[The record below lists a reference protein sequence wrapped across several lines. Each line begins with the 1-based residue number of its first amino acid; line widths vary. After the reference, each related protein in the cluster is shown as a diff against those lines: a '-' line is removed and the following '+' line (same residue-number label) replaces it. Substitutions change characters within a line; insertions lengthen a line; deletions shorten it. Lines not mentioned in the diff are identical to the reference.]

1 MSNYELTQQTPTS
14 IVTGDIITCAYSG
27 SYKTITL
34 PKGTYKL
41 ECWGAQGG
49 SYSSTYTG
57 GKGGYSQGVLTL
69 NAPTLLYLYVGQ
81 QNNSYGTS
89 AGASGGTAFN
99 GGGAGKSSYYSST
112 YTYSCSGG
120 GGTDIRIGSDSL
132 YARVIVAGGGSGSTN
147 RSNGYAGGGTTSKG
161 YNSTY
166 QATATTAGIQGS
178 FGVGA
183 DCVPT
188 ATNYKYVAAGGG
200 GGWYGGGSST
210 GRSDSDTSYCQQHGG
225 GSGYVYTSSTASNY
239 PSNCLLN
246 SSYYLISAATTAGDS
261 SFPSPSGGTE
271 TGHSGHG
278 SIKIT
283 AIEVPGLISKI
294 LLKTSSNKWT
304 PLFGNSDNNNT
315 NETVTINMSYTDSQD
330 LGEGDCIKYV
340 YTMIGSTKYLQ
351 GTVSI
356 AAGELIY
363 FYVYYAGGYVKVDG
377 SVVYTH
383 TSNDG
388 ILVAYIVPHGIS
400 TMNVDMQFTPNYTY
414 INVTTQ

>member
-1 MSNYELTQQTPTS
+1 MSNYELTQQNLPSS
-14 IVTGDIITCAYSG
+14 IITGDVITCAYSG

-34 PKGTYKL
+34 PRGTYKL

-49 SYSSTYTG
+49 SYNSTYTG

-69 NAPTLLYLYVGQ
+69 SAPTLLYLYVGQ
-81 QNNSYGTS
+81 QNNSYGSS
-89 AGASGGTAFN
+89 AGTSGGTAFN
-99 GGGAGKSSYYSST
+99 GGGSGMSSYYSST

-147 RSNGYAGGGTTSKG
+147 RSNGYAGGGTTSRG
-161 YNSTY
+161 FNSTY
-166 QATATTAGIQGS
+166 QATATTAGISGS

-183 DCVPT
+183 NCVPT
-188 ATNYKYVAAGGG
+188 QTNYKYVSAGGG
-200 GGWYGGGSST
+200 GGWYGGGSTTS
-210 GRSDSDTSYCQQHGG
+210 RSDTDTSLCQQHGG

-283 AIEVPGLISKI
+283 VLQVGKQITDIYLKIGENNWKKLFDLTSKKPPVI
-294 LLKTSSNKWT
+294 
-304 PLFGNSDNNNT
+304 P
-315 NETVTINMSYTDSQD
+315 VTINLTLTSSTVIVNDTTYTTSTSIETVNPVNIIFTLQGSQYA
-330 LGEGDCIKYV
+330 G
-340 YTMIGSTKYLQ
+340 Q
-351 GTVSI
+351 GTVTLNGTNIYTTNITSI
-356 AAGELIY
+356 TGSETFTWTPSENYNTITINCQTTNTWTSTT
-363 FYVYYAGGYVKVDG
+363 KV
-377 SVVYTH
+377 T
-383 TSNDG
+383 
-388 ILVAYIVPHGIS
+388 I
-400 TMNVDMQFTPNYTY
+400 
-414 INVTTQ
+414 TTA